1 MLRMI
6 LDQTK
11 VKFVF
16 GSFPVASSASRRVN
30 WEHLPLRR
38 VPAQARSRDKVI
50 RALRAADQIVAADGP
65 SAVSLSSVADRAGLS
80 VGALYQYLP
89 DREAIL
95 AALVWRYHDRF
106 EGLLDEVVADARAH
120 PPASDPIDYVIDAV
134 AEIYREEESARSLRA
149 SADLPALDAQRAAHR
164 ERMAAKLVA
173 LLEASGVTSVAE
185 PASPV
190 IAEAAFTAADA
201 VLHEAFAV
209 EEPRRSALIDELRR
223 MMRGYLTQFRPE
235 QADPPSAH
243 PGR

>member
-1 MLRMI
+1 
-6 LDQTK
+6 
-11 VKFVF
+11 
-16 GSFPVASSASRRVN
+16 
-30 WEHLPLRR
+30 
-38 VPAQARSRDKVI
+38 
-50 RALRAADQIVAADGP
+50 
-65 SAVSLSSVADRAGLS
+65 
-80 VGALYQYLP
+80 
-89 DREAIL
+89 
-95 AALVWRYHDRF
+95 
-106 EGLLDEVVADARAH
+106 
-120 PPASDPIDYVIDAV
+120 
-134 AEIYREEESARSLRA
+134 
-149 SADLPALDAQRAAHR
+149 
-164 ERMAAKLVA
+164 MAAKLVA